1 MKMNKII
8 AFSLASLLSM
18 PAFASDQCIQIAK
31 IAQLVMEIRQQN
43 TPITELLSGVENP
56 ASIKGMAILAYQQP
70 LQKLDSQ
77 KQKAIVDFG
86 SLFFIMCSKD
96 EPEGISL

>member
-1 MKMNKII
+1 MNKII
-8 AFSLASLLSM
+8 AFTLASLLSM
-18 PAFASDQCIQIAK
+18 PAFAKDTCIDIAK
-31 IAQLVMEIRQQN
+31 IAELIMEIRQQN
-43 TPITELLSGVENP
+43 TPITELLSEVENP

-86 SLFFIMCSKD
+86 SLFYMICSKK

>member
-1 MKMNKII
+1 MNKLI

-31 IAQLVMEIRQQN
+31 IAELVMEIRQQN
-43 TPITELLSGVENP
+43 TPITELLSGVENT